1 MKQLPRLLLM
11 LIFFVSCGK
20 SEKKEPLYPEPV
32 AEKQMPQ
39 QLGKE
44 IFEGK
49 GKCVT
54 CHQPDQKIV
63 GPSIQQIAQV
73 YKAQQ
78 GDIVAFLREQSDPI
92 VDPEQYAVMKTN
104 FAITKAMSD
113 EELDALESYIYSF
126 EK

>member
-1 MKQLPRLLLM
+1 MKQLPKLLIL
-11 LIFFVSCGK
+11 LVFFVSCGK
-20 SEKKEPLYPEPV
+20 SEKKEPLYPEPT
-32 AEKQMPQ
+32 AEKQMPE

-49 GKCVT
+49 GKCAT

-73 YKAQQ
+73 YKEQQ
-78 GDIVAFLREQSDPI
+78 GDIVAFLKEKSEPI
-92 VDPEQYAVMKTN
+92 VDPAQYAVMKTN

-113 EELDALESYIYSF
+113 AELQALESYIYSF
-126 EK
+126 KK